1 METAMRQTWAFL
13 FRGYHITRRYIGWVV
28 VFNFYAVVT
37 SATVALIGVAENKP
51 ELTLTL
57 VVGALLWN
65 YLSWLYQE
73 IAMSIAYERWEGTL
87 EYTFMAPVSRA
98 VHLLGV
104 SLFSLVNSIVTSII
118 VLIGLMLFTNLTLR
132 GANMFG
138 VVVVLGV
145 STLAFVGLGLFAAV
159 FPVMSAERGAEAT
172 HIFQGSLL
180 LVSGVYYPVDVL
192 PGWMQPLSAISPAT
206 YTLSACRKLFGV
218 GNSATT
224 PELLAG
230 APLSAVS
237 YELLVLAVMGA
248 ILLPLGLM
256 VFIRVEAWAK
266 SLDIDI
272 MATARA
278 TNAALPHLERA
289 GEQGGSGA
297 ILNIASI
304 SGYGAS
310 ARSPAYG
317 AAKAAVIS
325 YTASQA
331 LLLAPKRIRVN
342 AIAPGSIEFPGGL
355 WEQRKAAQPQLYNAV
370 LKSIPWGRLGR
381 PE

>member
-28 VFNFYAVVT
+28 VFNFYALVT
-37 SATVALIGVAENKP
+37 SATVALIGVAAKDYQM
-51 ELTLTL
+51 TLTL

-65 YLSWLYQE
+65 YLSWLYNE

-87 EYTFMAPVSRA
+87 EYTFMAPVSRS

-104 SLFSLVNSIVTSII
+104 SLFSLINSIVTSVI
-118 VLIGLMLFTNLTLR
+118 VLLGLIAFTDLNLR
-132 GANMFG
+132 GANLPG
-138 VVVVLGV
+138 VFVVLVV

-180 LVSGVYYPVDVL
+180 LVSGVYYPIDVL

-218 GNSATT
+218 GNAAST

-237 YELLVLAVMGA
+237 HELLILALMGA

-256 VFIRVEAWAK
+256 TFVRVEAWAK
-266 SLDIDI
+266 RTGKL
-272 MATARA
+272 
-278 TNAALPHLERA
+278 
-289 GEQGGSGA
+289 
-297 ILNIASI
+297 
-304 SGYGAS
+304 
-310 ARSPAYG
+310 
-317 AAKAAVIS
+317 
-325 YTASQA
+325 
-331 LLLAPKRIRVN
+331 KRT
-342 AIAPGSIEFPGGL
+342 G
-355 WEQRKAAQPQLYNAV
+355 
-370 LKSIPWGRLGR
+370 
-381 PE
+381 